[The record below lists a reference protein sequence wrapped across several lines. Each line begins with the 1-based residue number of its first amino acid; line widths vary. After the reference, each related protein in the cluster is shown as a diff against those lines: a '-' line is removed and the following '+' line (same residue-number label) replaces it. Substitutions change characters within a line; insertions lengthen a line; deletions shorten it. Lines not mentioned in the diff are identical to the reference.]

1 MQGVHSEGTEARPQ
15 RVLLV
20 DDRRSNLM
28 ALRAL
33 LEPLRCEIVLAE
45 TGEEALQRLLM
56 EDFAVI
62 LLDVQL
68 PGLDGFEVAELIKQ
82 RERTRHV
89 PLIFL
94 TATTGA
100 QTAMRGYSVGAVDFV
115 SKPFDPVVLRSK
127 VQAFLELSQATTQ
140 LRRQAD
146 DLAVML
152 AEREATAALLADQ
165 AAELQRSNAELDNL
179 ASVASNDLA
188 EPLRVIA
195 GYSELLRDRCS
206 KLDDPEAAQIA
217 GSIERG
223 IAQMQRH
230 IEQILLY
237 ARAASPVPFEE
248 VALGDVV
255 AEVLLTLDYVI
266 SSRDAVIS
274 KDDLP
279 TVTYNRGQLVQILS
293 TLVSNAVEFVP
304 PGRRPEVR
312 VSAQRLRDRWE
323 ISVADNGMGVS
334 EEEKAQIFDMF
345 ARRSEG
351 GASSSGVGLAVC
363 ARMVERNGGHMDVT
377 RGSQGGS
384 VFSFDIPDHPDEPA
398 ASSAAGQVTDR
409 G

>member
-1 MQGVHSEGTEARPQ
+1 MTAPQTQ

-33 LEPLRCEIVLAE
+33 LEPLHCDIVLAE

-115 SKPFDPVVLRSK
+115 NKPFDPVVLRSK

-140 LRRQAD
+140 LRHQAD

-152 AEREATAALLADQ
+152 AEREATAALLEEQ
-165 AAELQRSNAELDNL
+165 AVELQRSNTELDNL
-179 ASVASNDLA
+179 AAVASSDLA

-195 GYSELLRDRCS
+195 GYSELLQERCRQ
-206 KLDDPEAAQIA
+206 LDDPEIVQIA
-217 GSIERG
+217 GAIERG
-223 IAQMQRH
+223 ITHMQRH

-237 ARAASPVPFEE
+237 ARAATPVPLEKVSVEE
-248 VALGDVV
+248 VV
-255 AEVLLTLDYVI
+255 AEVGLALEALI
-266 SSRDAVIS
+266 ESRDAEVG
-274 KDDLP
+274 KGQLP
-279 TVTYNRGQLVQILS
+279 TVTYNRDELFQILS
-293 TLVSNAVEFVP
+293 TLLRNALEFVP

-312 VSAQRLRDRWE
+312 VDAERLDRGWR
-323 ISVADNGMGVS
+323 IAVADNGMGVA
-334 EEEKAQIFDMF
+334 EEEKERIFDMF
-345 ARRSEG
+345 SRRTERG
-351 GASSSGVGLAVC
+351 EASSGVGLAVC
-363 ARMVERNGGHMDVT
+363 ARMVERNGGRMDVT
-377 RGSQGGS
+377 RGSGGGS
-384 VFSFDIPDHPDEPA
+384 VFTFDIPDAIEHSAPWS
-398 ASSAAGQVTDR
+398 ASRSTDHS
-409 G
+409 